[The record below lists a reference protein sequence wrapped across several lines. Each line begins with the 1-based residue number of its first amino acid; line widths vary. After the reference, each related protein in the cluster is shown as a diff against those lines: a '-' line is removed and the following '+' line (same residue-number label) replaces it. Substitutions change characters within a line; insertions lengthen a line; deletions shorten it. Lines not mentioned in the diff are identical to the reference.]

1 MRVIYQSLFYKILVI
16 AGCIVAFFSLA
27 KNLFFLEEYVSE
39 KSVITSTIWLL
50 GSILY
55 LLDIYVFQ
63 RKRKKKND
71 IIMYFVIF
79 VQIILPI
86 INRNF

>member
-16 AGCIVAFFSLA
+16 AGCVVAFFFLI
-27 KNLFFLEEYVSE
+27 KNLFFLGEDFSE
-39 KSVITSTIWLL
+39 KNVITSTIWLL
-50 GSILY
+50 VSILY

-63 RKRKKKND
+63 RKKKND